1 MTGIVLNVVIGL
13 VTSMLSGSSV
23 WLWQRHAR
31 RRFLRRKARF
41 FGIVPGDVCI
51 VVMNNK
57 WNAPGSA
64 QHRDVQAMLKA
75 AMLAAELGCEV
86 TMRSSDEFRGSNGSA
101 VEFCIGSPENGSNV
115 RTGGHLRHNLPGV
128 TVHPF
133 GTPGLSMAIE
143 VGGEV
148 FSWDRGEREHA
159 LVAKFH
165 PPGAQRPVVLISGQS
180 SVANHAAMHYLLT
193 SWKELAALLHATE
206 RFCFIVR
213 VESIGT
219 YDFYGGTLARD
230 VSAVAF
236 TIPGQ

>member
-1 MTGIVLNVVIGL
+1 MTGILLNIVIGL
-13 VTSMLSGSSV
+13 VTSTLSGGAV

-41 FGIVPGDVCI
+41 FGIVPGDPCI

-57 WNAPGSA
+57 WDAPGSA
-64 QHRDVQAMLKA
+64 QHRDVQALLKA
-75 AMLAAELGCEV
+75 ATLATELGCEV
-86 TMRSSDEFRGSNGSA
+86 TMRSSDEFRGSNGAA

-133 GTPGLSMAIE
+133 DAPGLSMAIE
-143 VGGEV
+143 AGGEV
-148 FSWDRGEREHA
+148 FPWRRGDQEHA
-159 LVAKFH
+159 LVAKFV
-165 PPGAQRPVVLISGQS
+165 PPGARRPVVLVSGQTS
-180 SVANHAAMHYLLT
+180 MANHAAVHYLLT
-193 SWKELAALLHATE
+193 SWRELAARLATTE
-206 RFCFIVR
+206 RFCLVVR

-219 YDFYGGTLARD
+219 YGFHGGTLARD

-236 TIPGQ
+236 RAPVR